1 MVANLKEKLISI
13 QAQIVETLE
22 KNGTSK
28 TKIVIG
34 YIQVEK

>member
-28 TKIVIG
+28 TKIVIE